1 MSQFNV
7 RKVAVLGAGVMGAQI
22 AAHLVNVKV
31 PVVLFDLPAKEGPKN
46 GIVTRAVENLK
57 KMKPAPLGVAEDAA
71 LIQQANYEEHLE
83 ELRGCDLIIEAIA
96 ERLDWKED
104 LYKKIAP
111 FVNDRAISN
120 LEAASGKRVAA
131 FDHDKAQAQLISR
144 VGARP
149 VAADVMNFGT
159 MFNNGNVDV
168 VMAPSIAF
176 KPLEL
181 HKGMPVGSGLGSSAA
196 SVVAAVL
203 ACDEHYGNRLGERA
217 RIKLMGELEARLSG
231 GIHWDNILPCALGG
245 LRLGASCLP
254 VPAGWI
260 WLVAYPGIR
269 LETRAMR
276 AVLPE
281 SVPLHDAVEQ
291 AARLGRFVDAL
302 YRGDGREA
310 ASLMVDTMIEPYRA
324 PSIPGFDTI
333 KAALLAA
340 GALSAGISGSGPTI
354 FAVFDDP
361 KAAGK
366 ALERARLWTSAVSGK
381 PAGDSFSKLCGADK
395 GAFAV
400 LCTVDEAGARV
411 LPPDG
416 KPAGKE

>member
-1 MSQFNV
+1 MVRVFAPATSANLNV
-7 RKVAVLGAGVMGAQI
+7 G
-22 AAHLVNVKV
+22 
-31 PVVLFDLPAKEGPKN
+31 FDN
-46 GIVTRAVENLK
+46 
-57 KMKPAPLGVAEDAA
+57 LGVALKPLDGTLGDEV
-71 LIQQANYEEHLE
+71 
-83 ELRGCDLIIEAIA
+83 RIEAAAVDSFSVTGPYAHEIHGA
-96 ERLDWKED
+96 NIVERALACVRE
-104 LYKKIAP
+104 ITG
-111 FVNDRAISN
+111 N
-120 LEAASGKRVAA
+120 LE
-131 FDHDKAQAQLISR
+131 
-144 VGARP
+144 P
-149 VAADVMNFGT
+149 V
-159 MFNNGNVDV
+159 
-168 VMAPSIAF
+168 S
-176 KPLEL
+176 LEL
-181 HKGMPVGSGLGSSAA
+181 YKGMPVGSGLGSSAA